1 MEITFTKM
9 HGLGN
14 DFAVIDTFQQEFTL
28 TPAQIK
34 SLGERH
40 FGIGFD
46 QMLVV
51 GPPRNNNADVSYR
64 IYNNDGG
71 EVAQCGNGARCI
83 AAWLY
88 ERGVVRKD
96 EITAETAEGLLKLYR
111 LPDSQIRVNMGI
123 PRLEPAEIPLQMPK
137 RKSVYSIKVDNQEVS
152 FSAVSMGNPHA
163 VLQVPDVDKAPVE
176 GLGPKIQQSPLFPE
190 GVNVGFMQIVDS
202 GHIRLRVYE
211 RGAGETLA
219 CGSGACAAV
228 VAGQLE
234 SKLAEEVD
242 VSLPGG
248 HLLVSWQ
255 GEGEPVWI
263 TGPATFVYEGRI
275 VL

>member
-1 MEITFTKM
+1 MEIAFTKM

-14 DFAVIDTFQQEFTL
+14 DFAVIDCMQQEFSL
-28 TPAQIK
+28 TPEQIR
-34 SLGERH
+34 SLGDRH

-51 GPPRNNNADVSYR
+51 GPACNNNADVSYR

-88 ERGVVRKD
+88 ERGIVRKE
-96 EITAETAEGLLKLYR
+96 EITAETSTGLLKLYR
-111 LPDSQIRVNMGI
+111 LTDGQIRVNMGI
-123 PRLEPAEIPLQMPK
+123 PMLEPVDIPLQAA
-137 RKSVYSIKVDNQEVS
+137 RRESRYRIKIDNQEIE

-163 VLQVPDVDKAPVE
+163 VVYVPDVDRAPVQE
-176 GLGPKIQQSPLFPE
+176 LGPKIQQSPMFPM
-190 GVNVGFMQIVDS
+190 GVNVGFMQVVDP

-219 CGSGACAAV
+219 CGSGACAAL
-228 VAGQLE
+228 VAGHLDA
-234 SKLAEEVD
+234 KLAEEAD
-242 VSLPGG
+242 VALPGG

-255 GEGEPVWI
+255 GEDEPVWI

-275 VL
+275 AL

>member
-1 MEITFTKM
+1 M

-14 DFAVIDTFQQEFTL
+14 DFAVIDCFQQKFSL
-28 TPAQIK
+28 TPDQIR
-34 SLGERH
+34 SLGDRH

-51 GPPRNNNADVSYR
+51 GPARNNNADVSYR
-64 IYNNDGG
+64 VYNNDGS

-88 ERGVVRKD
+88 ERGIVRK
-96 EITAETAEGLLKLYR
+96 EVITAETSEGLLKLYR
-111 LPDSQIRVNMGI
+111 LADGQVRVNMGV
-123 PRLEPAEIPLQMPK
+123 PRLEPAEIPLLAASRESRYP
-137 RKSVYSIKVDNQEVS
+137 IIIDNQELI

-163 VLQVPDVDKAPVE
+163 VLYVSDVDKAPVQE
-176 GLGPKIQQSPLFPE
+176 LGPKIQQSAMFPE
-190 GVNVGFMQIVDS
+190 GVNVGFMQIIGP

-219 CGSGACAAV
+219 CGSGACAAL
-228 VAGQLE
+228 VAGRLDA
-234 SKLAEEVD
+234 KLAEEAD
-242 VSLPGG
+242 VALPGG

-263 TGPATFVYEGRI
+263 TGPATFVYEGRT

>member
-1 MEITFTKM
+1 MELNFTKM

-14 DFAVIDTFQQEFTL
+14 DFAVIDCFQQEFTL
-28 TPAQIK
+28 TPEQIR
-34 SLGERH
+34 SLGDRH

-51 GPPRNNNADVSYR
+51 GPARNNNADVSYR

-88 ERGVVRKD
+88 KRGIVRKE
-96 EITAETAEGLLKLYR
+96 EITAETSQGLLKLYHLADGR
-111 LPDSQIRVNMGI
+111 IRVNMGI
-123 PRLEPAEIPLQMPK
+123 PRLEPADIPLQAARREPCY
-137 RKSVYSIKVDNQEVS
+137 RIKINNQEIT

-163 VLQVPDVDKAPVE
+163 VLYVSDVDKAPIQE
-176 GLGPKIQQSPLFPE
+176 LGAKIQQSPMFPE
-190 GVNVGFMQIVDS
+190 GVNVGFMQIMDS

-211 RGAGETLA
+211 RGTGETLA

-228 VAGQLE
+228 VAGRLD
-234 SKLAEEVD
+234 SKLAEETD
-242 VSLPGG
+242 VALPGG

-263 TGPATFVYEGRI
+263 TGPATFVYEGRT

>member
-1 MEITFTKM
+1 MELNFTKM

-14 DFAVIDTFQQEFTL
+14 DFAVIDCFQQEFTL
-28 TPAQIK
+28 TPEQIR
-34 SLGERH
+34 SLGDRH

-51 GPPRNNNADVSYR
+51 GPARNNNADVSYR

-88 ERGVVRKD
+88 QRGIVRKE
-96 EITAETAEGLLKLYR
+96 EITAETSQGLLKLYHLADGR
-111 LPDSQIRVNMGI
+111 IRVNMGI
-123 PRLEPAEIPLQMPK
+123 PRLEPADIPLQAARREPCY
-137 RKSVYSIKVDNQEVS
+137 RIKINNQEIT

-163 VLQVPDVDKAPVE
+163 VLYVSDVDKAPIQE
-176 GLGPKIQQSPLFPE
+176 LGAKIQQSPMFPE
-190 GVNVGFMQIVDS
+190 GVNVGFMQIMDS

-211 RGAGETLA
+211 RGTGETLA

-228 VAGQLE
+228 VAGRLD
-234 SKLAEEVD
+234 SKLAEETD
-242 VSLPGG
+242 VALPGG

-263 TGPATFVYEGRI
+263 TGPATFVYEGRT

>member
-1 MEITFTKM
+1 MELNFTKM

-14 DFAVIDTFQQEFTL
+14 DFAVIDCFQQEFTL
-28 TPAQIK
+28 TPEQIR
-34 SLGERH
+34 SLGDRH

-51 GPPRNNNADVSYR
+51 GPARNNNADVSYR

-88 ERGVVRKD
+88 QRGIVRKE
-96 EITAETAEGLLKLYR
+96 EITAETSQGLLKLYHLADGR
-111 LPDSQIRVNMGI
+111 IRVNMGI
-123 PRLEPAEIPLQMPK
+123 PRLEPAEIPLHAARREPCY
-137 RKSVYSIKVDNQEVS
+137 RIKINNQEIT

-163 VLQVPDVDKAPVE
+163 VLYVSDVDKAPIQE
-176 GLGPKIQQSPLFPE
+176 LGAKIQQSPMFPE
-190 GVNVGFMQIVDS
+190 GVNVGFMQIMDS

-211 RGAGETLA
+211 RGTGETLA

-228 VAGQLE
+228 VAGRLD
-234 SKLAEEVD
+234 SKLAEETD
-242 VSLPGG
+242 VALPGG

-263 TGPATFVYEGRI
+263 TGSATFVYEGRT

>member
-1 MEITFTKM
+1 MELSFTKM

-14 DFAVIDTFQQEFTL
+14 DFAVIDCMQQEFAL
-28 TPAQIK
+28 TPEQIR
-34 SLGERH
+34 SLGDRH

-51 GPPRNNNADVSYR
+51 GPARNKSADVSYR

-88 ERGVVRKD
+88 ERGIVRKE
-96 EITAETAEGLLKLYR
+96 EITAETSAGLLKLYR
-111 LPDSQIRVNMGI
+111 LADGRVRVNMGI
-123 PRLEPAEIPLQMPK
+123 PQLEPADIPLQVA
-137 RKSVYSIKVDNQEVS
+137 RRESAYRIKIDNQEIV

-163 VLQVPDVDKAPVE
+163 VMYVSDVDKAPVQE
-176 GLGPKIQQSPLFPE
+176 LGPKIQQSPMFPE

-219 CGSGACAAV
+219 CGSGACAAL
-228 VAGQLE
+228 VAGRLD
-234 SKLAEEVD
+234 SKLAKEAD
-242 VSLPGG
+242 VALPGG

-255 GEGEPVWI
+255 DEGEPVWI
-263 TGPATFVYEGRI
+263 TGPAEFVYEGRI

>member
-1 MEITFTKM
+1 MELNFTKM

-14 DFAVIDTFQQEFTL
+14 DFAVIDCFHQEFTL
-28 TPAQIK
+28 TPEQIR
-34 SLGERH
+34 SLGDRH

-51 GPPRNNNADVSYR
+51 GPARNNNADVSYR

-88 ERGVVRKD
+88 QRGIVRKE
-96 EITAETAEGLLKLYR
+96 EITAETSQGLLKLYHLADGR
-111 LPDSQIRVNMGI
+111 IRVNMGI
-123 PRLEPAEIPLQMPK
+123 PRLEPADIPLQAARREPCY
-137 RKSVYSIKVDNQEVS
+137 RIKINNQEIT

-163 VLQVPDVDKAPVE
+163 VLYVSDVDKAPIQE
-176 GLGPKIQQSPLFPE
+176 LGAKIQQSPMFPE
-190 GVNVGFMQIVDS
+190 GVNVGFMQIMDS

-211 RGAGETLA
+211 RGTGETLA

-228 VAGQLE
+228 VAGRLD
-234 SKLAEEVD
+234 SKLAEETD
-242 VSLPGG
+242 VALPGG

-263 TGPATFVYEGRI
+263 TGSATFVYEGRT

>member
-14 DFAVIDTFQQEFTL
+14 DFAVVDTFQQEFTL
-28 TPAQIK
+28 TPEQIK
-34 SLGERH
+34 SLGDRH

-88 ERGVVRKD
+88 GRDIVRKD

-111 LPDSQIRVNMGI
+111 LPDGQIRVNMGI
-123 PRLEPAEIPLQMPK
+123 PRLEPADIPLQMPK
-137 RKSVYSIKVDNQEVS
+137 REFVYSIKVDNQEIP

-163 VLQVPDVDKAPVE
+163 VLQVPDVDKAQVE
-176 GLGPKIQQSPLFPE
+176 ELGPKIQQSSLFPE

-242 VSLPGG
+242 VCLPGG

>member
-1 MEITFTKM
+1 MELNFTKM

-14 DFAVIDTFQQEFTL
+14 DFAVIDCFQQEFTL
-28 TPAQIK
+28 TPEQIR
-34 SLGERH
+34 SLGDRH

-51 GPPRNNNADVSYR
+51 GPARNNNADVSYR

-88 ERGVVRKD
+88 KRGIVRKE
-96 EITAETAEGLLKLYR
+96 EITAETSQGLLKLYHLADGR
-111 LPDSQIRVNMGI
+111 IRVNMGI
-123 PRLEPAEIPLQMPK
+123 PRLEPADIPLQAARREPCY
-137 RKSVYSIKVDNQEVS
+137 RIKINNQEII

-163 VLQVPDVDKAPVE
+163 VLYVSDVDKAPVQE
-176 GLGPKIQQSPLFPE
+176 LGAKIQQSPMFPE
-190 GVNVGFMQIVDS
+190 GVNVGFMQIMDS

-211 RGAGETLA
+211 RGTGETLA

-228 VAGQLE
+228 VAGRLD
-234 SKLAEEVD
+234 SKLAEETD
-242 VSLPGG
+242 VALPGG

-263 TGPATFVYEGRI
+263 TGPATFVYEGRT

>member
-1 MEITFTKM
+1 M

-14 DFAVIDTFQQEFTL
+14 DFAVIDCFQQEFTL
-28 TPAQIK
+28 TPEQIR
-34 SLGERH
+34 SLGDRH

-51 GPPRNNNADVSYR
+51 GPARNNNADVSYR

-88 ERGVVRKD
+88 QRGIVRKE
-96 EITAETAEGLLKLYR
+96 EITAETSQGLLKLYHLADGR
-111 LPDSQIRVNMGI
+111 IRVNMGI
-123 PRLEPAEIPLQMPK
+123 PRLEPADIPLQAARREPCY
-137 RKSVYSIKVDNQEVS
+137 RIKINNQEIT

-163 VLQVPDVDKAPVE
+163 VLYVSDVDKAPIQE
-176 GLGPKIQQSPLFPE
+176 LGAKIQQSPMFPE
-190 GVNVGFMQIVDS
+190 GVNVGFMQIMDS

-211 RGAGETLA
+211 RGTGETLA

-228 VAGQLE
+228 VAGRLD
-234 SKLAEEVD
+234 SKLAEETD
-242 VSLPGG
+242 VALPGG

-263 TGPATFVYEGRI
+263 TGPATFVYEGRT

>member
-1 MEITFTKM
+1 M

-14 DFAVIDTFQQEFTL
+14 DFAIIDCLQREFLL
-28 TPAQIK
+28 TPDQIR
-34 SLGERH
+34 SLGDRH

-51 GPPRNNNADVSYR
+51 GPARNDKADISYR

-88 ERGVVRKD
+88 ERGIVRKE
-96 EITAETAEGLLKLYR
+96 EIIAETSAGLLKLYR
-111 LPDSQIRVNMGI
+111 LADGRVRIDMGI
-123 PRLEPAEIPLQMPK
+123 PRLEPAEIPLQAARREP
-137 RKSVYSIKVDNQEVS
+137 RYQVRIDDQDVT

-163 VLQVPDVDKAPVE
+163 VLYVTDVNKAPVQE
-176 GLGPKIQQSPLFPE
+176 LGPKIQQSSMFPE
-190 GVNVGFMQIVDS
+190 SVNVGFMQIVDTM
-202 GHIRLRVYE
+202 HIRLRVYE

-228 VAGQLE
+228 VAGRLDA
-234 SKLAEEVD
+234 KLAGEID
-242 VSLPGG
+242 VALPGG

-255 GEGEPVWI
+255 GEGQPVWI